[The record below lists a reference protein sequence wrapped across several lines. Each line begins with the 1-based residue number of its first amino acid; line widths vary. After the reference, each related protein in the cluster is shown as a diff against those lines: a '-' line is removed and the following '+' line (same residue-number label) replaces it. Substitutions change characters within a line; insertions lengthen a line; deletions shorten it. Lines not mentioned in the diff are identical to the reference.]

1 MKHLPLLLLLFLAMA
16 SPVRAQDR
24 PKQQGDTPAGTI
36 RKDASAPQQS
46 VPAPQQSVP
55 APQQSV
61 PGQHQEST
69 REGEEQTGGRR
80 GFVDE
85 DGDGINDRIGQRNRG
100 QARDGEGQRLRER
113 RHDRFIDTDGDGI
126 HDERGGGTGLRR
138 GRRHGAAKGG
148 GQ

>member
-36 RKDASAPQQS
+36 RKDAS
-46 VPAPQQSVP
+46 